1 MDAIDEVKSRLAIED
16 VIGEYVELKRAGR
29 NFKGLSP
36 FGAEKTPSF
45 MVSPEKQIWHDFSS
59 GKGGNVFSFV
69 MEMEGLDFKG
79 ALELLARKA
88 GVDLAQYRGANY
100 AKNAKTK
107 ERLYQALDLSAKF
120 YQEHLKRTPDALNYV
135 IKKRGLSKET
145 LLDFKIGYSPDGGF
159 ALGDFLRG
167 KGFTPDEVKKA
178 GLGNIFSGRLRD
190 MFRGRIMIALMD
202 SSGRVVGFTARLL
215 KDDPNAPKYIN
226 TPATLLY
233 DKSRHVFGL
242 HAAKDSIRKS
252 DFAVVVEGNMDVI
265 ASHQAGIRN
274 VVATAGTAMTKD
286 HLKEISR
293 FSNDVRLSFDQD
305 KAGQNATER
314 TVILAAQT
322 DIKLGVITIP
332 SGKDPDELIQTDKKL
347 WQSSIKKV
355 RPALDWL
362 LDFYAV
368 GLDLASGQGKKTYVS
383 KIMPVLDKLPNS
395 VEQEHYKQ
403 LVSERVGVSLEAV
416 NAQAK
421 AETKPKTTLKRP
433 KKEVSVTKVDAD
445 TARTENQYLS
455 LLLMQPSLREYME
468 PVVPAMLH
476 SEASQAMFGAI
487 KEHKKEKAR
496 DLLEAVKEVDALTDY
511 GKVITLL
518 YEELYAHLEFV
529 ELEYEAARLQV
540 RVIEHFVKDQKGRI
554 TAKLHQTTDEAAVT
568 ELLTKAKKLDQLLKA
583 VKENVRGK

>member
-1 MDAIDEVKSRLAIED
+1 MDAVEEVKQRLAIED

-59 GKGGNVFSFV
+59 GKGGSVFNFI

-107 ERLYQALDLSAKF
+107 ERLYAALDLAAKF
-120 YQEHLKRTPDALNYV
+120 YQNQLKTEQAALDYV
-135 IKKRGLSKET
+135 IKKRGMSKET
-145 LLDFKIGYSPDGGF
+145 LLDFKIGYSPDGGS
-159 ALGDFLRG
+159 ALADFLLK
-167 KGFTPDEVKKA
+167 KGYTPDEVKKA
-178 GLGNIFSGRLRD
+178 GLGNIYSGRLRD

-242 HAAKDSIRKS
+242 HAAKEAIRKS

-265 ASHQAGIRN
+265 ASHQAGIKN

-293 FSNDVRLSFDQD
+293 FSNDIRLSFDLD

-355 RPALDWL
+355 QPAMDWL
-362 LDFYAV
+362 LEHYAQ
-368 GLDLASGQGKKTYVS
+368 GLDLTAGQDKKSYVS
-383 KIMPVLDKLPNS
+383 RIMPVLDKLPNS
-395 VEQEHYKQ
+395 VEQEHYQK
-403 LVSERVGVSLEAV
+403 LVSERVGVSLDAV
-416 NAQAK
+416 NAQTK
-421 AETKPKTTLKRP
+421 AENTPKTALKKPKQATN
-433 KKEVSVTKVDAD
+433 VTKIDAD
-445 TARTENQYLS
+445 TAKTENQYLS
-455 LLLMQPSLREYME
+455 LLLMQPSLRAYME
-468 PVVPAMLH
+468 PVVAAMLH
-476 SEASQAMFGAI
+476 GESTQAMFAAI

-496 DLLEAVKEVDALTDY
+496 DLLEAVKEVDVLTDY

-518 YEELYAHLEFV
+518 YEELYAHLEFI

-540 RVIEHFVKDQKGRI
+540 RVIEHFVKDQKSRI
-554 TAKLHQTTDEAAVT
+554 TAKLHNTTDEAPVT
-568 ELLTKAKKLDQLLKA
+568 ELLQKAKKLDQLLKA

>member
-1 MDAIDEVKSRLAIED
+1 MDAVEEVKSRIAIED

-59 GKGGNVFSFV
+59 GKGGSVFNFI

-88 GVDLAQYRGANY
+88 GVNLAQYRGANY
-100 AKNAKTK
+100 AKNAQTK
-107 ERLYQALDLSAKF
+107 ERLYQALDLAAKF
-120 YQEHLKRTPDALNYV
+120 YQEHLKRTPDALDYV

-145 LLDFKIGYSPDGGF
+145 LLDFKIGYSPESGF

-167 KGFTPDEVKKA
+167 KGFTPDEIKKA

-215 KDDPNAPKYIN
+215 KDDPKAPKYIN

-242 HAAKDSIRKS
+242 HAAKESIRRN

-265 ASHQAGIRN
+265 ASYQAGIKN

-305 KAGQNATER
+305 KAGLNATER
-314 TVILAAQT
+314 TIILAAQT

-347 WQSSIKKV
+347 WQGAIKK
-355 RPALDWL
+355 PQYALDWL
-362 LDFYAV
+362 LDRYTE
-368 GLDLASGQGKKTYVS
+368 GIDITTGQGKKAYANKV
-383 KIMPVLDKLPNS
+383 MPVLDVLPNA
-395 VEQEHYKQ
+395 VEQEHYKK
-403 LVSERVGVSLEAV
+403 LVSERLGVSLEAV
-416 NAQAK
+416 NNQAK
-421 AETKPKTTLKRP
+421 TVIAKAPLKKPKTAVQIQKI
-433 KKEVSVTKVDAD
+433 DAD
-445 TARTENQYLS
+445 IARTENQYLS
-455 LLLMQPSLREYME
+455 LLLMQPSLRAYMD
-468 PVVPAMLH
+468 PVVPVMLH
-476 SEASQAMFGAI
+476 GDATKQMYDAI
-487 KEHKKEKAR
+487 KEYRKDKAR
-496 DLLEAVKEVDALTDY
+496 DVLEAVKEVDLLTDY

-540 RVIEHFVKDQKGRI
+540 RVIEHFVKDQKAKI
-554 TAKLHQTTDEAAVT
+554 TAKLHAQQDEAAVT
-568 ELLTKAKKLDQLLKA
+568 ELLQKAKKLDQLLKS
-583 VKENVRGK
+583 VKENIRGK